1 MILIYSL
8 YQILYKFIVSQ
19 LERIYDQ
26 SMTVSLN
33 PSDVSVMIHGT
44 IEDII
49 EDRSFLKT
57 FNLDSITEYW
67 ENIAF
72 ASLIRKN

>member
-57 FNLDSITEYW
+57 FNLDNITEYW

>member
-8 YQILYKFIVSQ
+8 YQILYKFIGSQ

-57 FNLDSITEYW
+57 FNLDSVTEYW

-72 ASLIRKN
+72 ASLIRKK